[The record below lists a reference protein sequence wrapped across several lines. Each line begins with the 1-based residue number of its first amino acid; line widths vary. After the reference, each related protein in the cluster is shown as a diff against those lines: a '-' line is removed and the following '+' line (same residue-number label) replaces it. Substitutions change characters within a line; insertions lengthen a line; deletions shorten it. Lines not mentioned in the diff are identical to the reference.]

1 MKHAFSSWLLLGL
14 FLSVGTGAP
23 FPSRAADP
31 APAPEA
37 NEEAKQ
43 ILFDPNAQLAVIV
56 SDEGIF
62 QEVSA
67 GWEELLGWTPSEMVG
82 RSWQEFVHPDDLEA
96 SIESAKRPTGEGV
109 INRYRTRWDRY
120 VTLRWYG
127 AHWRSQPWSYSV
139 AVPLDYSGERNT
151 LPMWSLTPPPKP

>member
-1 MKHAFSSWLLLGL
+1 MA
-14 FLSVGTGAP
+14 
-23 FPSRAADP
+23 RAAGSLLCHDGP
-31 APAPEA
+31 LS
-37 NEEAKQ
+37 EEAKQ